1 MFWRSLH
8 TILCEKQHMALPKI
22 DKYEKMPYGRSMS
35 WDTEIPG
42 LNFLML
48 KKAFKSEMR
57 LRKAEFKNEF
67 SSLSLPK
74 DKYRK
79 ATSFSGHRF
88 ISGPPVRL
96 LYIIVKA
103 KGLKFM
109 VRNASIKYIEI
120 KIV

>member
-1 MFWRSLH
+1 MSL
-8 TILCEKQHMALPKI
+8 TKRTTLPRI
-22 DKYEKMPYGRSMS
+22 EKYEKMPYGRSMS

-42 LNFLML
+42 LNFLIL
-48 KKAFKSEMR
+48 KTAFKSEMR
-57 LRKAEFKNEF
+57 LNTLNFKSKF

-96 LYIIVKA
+96 LYLIVKQ
-103 KGLKFM
+103 KDLKFM
-109 VRNASIKYIEI
+109 VRDASIKYLEI
-120 KIV
+120 LITEKKKAK

>member
-1 MFWRSLH
+1 
-8 TILCEKQHMALPKI
+8 MALPKI
-22 DKYEKMPYGRSMS
+22 EKYEKMPYARSWT
-35 WDTEIPG
+35 WDEEIPG

-48 KKAFKSEMR
+48 KKAFKGEMR
-57 LRKAEFKNEF
+57 LRKAKFKNEF

-74 DKYRK
+74 DKYKK

-96 LYIIVKA
+96 LYIIVKQ

-109 VRNASIKYIEI
+109 VRDASIKYLEI
-120 KIV
+120 LITEKKKAK

>member
-1 MFWRSLH
+1 MSL
-8 TILCEKQHMALPKI
+8 TKRTTLPKI
-22 DKYEKMPYGRSMS
+22 DKYEKMPYGRSLS

-42 LNFLML
+42 LNFLIL
-48 KKAFKSEMR
+48 KTAFKSEMR
-57 LRKAEFKNEF
+57 LNTLNFKSKF

-96 LYIIVKA
+96 LYLIVKQ
-103 KGLKFM
+103 KDLKFM
-109 VRNASIKYIEI
+109 VRDASIKYLEI
-120 KIV
+120 LITEKKKAK